1 MSQKRK
7 KGKETLQFETEIQ
20 QLLDL
25 IIHSLYSHKEI
36 FLRELISNASDALDK
51 LKFKSQTDQ
60 DLLGDDTEL
69 KIRIETD
76 SQARTLSVIDNGIGM
91 TREELIENL
100 GTIAKSGTKAFVEA
114 LKEKK
119 ENALELIGQFGVG
132 FYSVFMVAEKVEV
145 VTRAAGSEQAWRW
158 TSQGAGSYTIEE
170 CDETRR
176 GTRVTLYLK
185 EPGEDEQDYTQEWV
199 IRNLVRKYSD
209 FVTYPIVMEVE
220 REETPTDD
228 EGKPIEGA
236 KPVKKVFDETL
247 NSMKPVWNKRKSEVT
262 EEEYKEFYKHIS
274 HDWTDPL
281 EIIHVNAEGIL
292 EYNALMYIPAKAP
305 FDLFMPENK
314 SGMQLY
320 VHNVF
325 IMDNCED
332 LLPAYLRFIK
342 GVVDSADISLNVSR
356 EMLQHDRIV
365 GKIRKNL
372 VKKVLDTLQTM
383 LDKERDKYLKFW
395 ENFGQVLKEGLHTDF
410 ENRETVADLILCAS
424 TKVDGLTTLKE
435 YVDRMPLEQKEIYY
449 ISGEDREALAAS
461 PHLEIFKEKGWEVL
475 LFTDP
480 VDEWVIQGLFE
491 YKGKKLKSVAK
502 GEVDLLSDEEKKEH
516 EEKRKQLEEEFSGL
530 LNFIKKTLGER
541 VAEVKLSQRLTSSP
555 VCLVADENAMSATME
570 RILKAANQPVPPS
583 QRILEVNPQ
592 HALLGRLRELHRSR
606 GEADEL
612 KEFVELLY
620 DQAVLTEGSK
630 VSSPEQF
637 CQRLTSLMLK
647 VVESAEPVSAG

>member
-1 MSQKRK
+1 MSQK
-7 KGKETLQFETEIQ
+7 ETMQFETEIQ

-51 LKFKSQTDQ
+51 LKFESQTNQ
-60 DLLGDDTEL
+60 ELLGDDTEL
-69 KIRIETD
+69 KIRIEVD
-76 SQARTLSVIDNGIGM
+76 RDARTLSVIDNGIGM

-132 FYSVFMVAEKVEV
+132 FYSSFMVAEKVV
-145 VTRAAGSEQAWRW
+145 LTTRAAGSDQAWRW
-158 TSQGAGSYTIEE
+158 ESKGDGSYTIEE

-176 GTRVTLYLK
+176 GTKVTLYLR
-185 EPGEDEQDYTQEWV
+185 EPGDDEQDYTQEWV
-199 IRNLVRKYSD
+199 IRNIVKKYSD
-209 FVTYPIVMEVE
+209 FVIYPIVMDIE

-236 KPVKKVFDETL
+236 KPVKKVTEETL
-247 NSMKPVWNKRKSEVT
+247 NSMKPIWNKRKSEVS

-274 HDWTDPL
+274 HDWNDPL
-281 EIIHVNAEGIL
+281 ETIHINAEGIL
-292 EYNALMYIPAKAP
+292 EYNALMYIPSKAP

-320 VHNVF
+320 VRNVF
-325 IMDNCED
+325 IMDNCEE
-332 LLPAYLRFIK
+332 LLPAYMRFIK

-372 VKKVLDTLQTM
+372 VKKVFDTLSGM
-383 LDKERDKYLKFW
+383 LKNDREKYLKFW

-410 ENRETVADLILCAS
+410 ENREAIADLLLCAS
-424 TKVDGLTTLKE
+424 TKGDELTTLKE
-435 YVDRMPLEQKEIYY
+435 YIDRMPLEQKEIYY
-449 ISGEDREALAAS
+449 ITGEDRETLAAS
-461 PHLEIFKEKGWEVL
+461 PHLEALKAKGYEVL

-480 VDEWVIQGLFE
+480 VDEWVLQGLFE
-491 YKGKKLKSVAK
+491 YQGKKLKSVAK
-502 GEVDLLSDEEKKEH
+502 GDVDILPEEEKKER
-516 EEKRKQLEEEFSGL
+516 EEKLKKLEEDFSGL
-530 LNFIKKTLGER
+530 LNFIKKILGDR
-541 VAEVKLSQRLTSSP
+541 VSEVKLSQRLTESP
-555 VCLVADENAMSATME
+555 VCLVADENALSASME

-583 QRILEVNPQ
+583 QRILEVNPD
-592 HALLGRLRELHRSR
+592 HELLSRMRELHRGQ
-606 GEADEL
+606 GESEEL
-612 KEFVELLY
+612 KEFAELLY

-630 VSSPEQF
+630 VTSPEQF
-637 CQRLTSLMLK
+637 CKRLTRLMLK
-647 VVESAEPVSAG
+647 VAAEEQAVEAEKQ

>member
-1 MSQKRK
+1 MSK
-7 KGKETLQFETEIQ
+7 KETMQFETEIQ

-51 LKFKSQTDQ
+51 LKFESQTNQ
-60 DLLGDDTEL
+60 ELLGDDTDL
-69 KIRIETD
+69 KIRIEAD
-76 SQARTLSVIDNGIGM
+76 KDARTLSVIDNGIGM

-132 FYSVFMVAEKVEV
+132 FYSSFMVAEKVVLE
-145 VTRAAGSEQAWRW
+145 TRGAGSDQAYRW
-158 TSQGAGSYTIEE
+158 ESKGDGSYTIEE
-170 CDETRR
+170 CDKKQR
-176 GTRVTLYLK
+176 GTRVTLYLR
-185 EPGEDEQDYTQEWV
+185 EPGDDDQDYTQEWV
-199 IRNLVRKYSD
+199 IRNIVKKYSD

-236 KPVKKVFDETL
+236 KPVKKVIEETL
-247 NSMKPVWNKRKSEVT
+247 NSMKPIWNKRKSEVS

-320 VHNVF
+320 VRNVF
-325 IMDNCED
+325 IMDNCEE
-332 LLPAYLRFIK
+332 LMPPYLRFIK

-372 VKKVLDTLQTM
+372 VKKVFDTLSKM
-383 LDKERDKYLKFW
+383 LKDDREKYLKFW

-410 ENRETVADLILCAS
+410 ENRETIADLILCAS
-424 TKVDGLTTLKE
+424 TRGEELTTLKE
-435 YVDRMPLEQKEIYY
+435 YLDRMPLEQKEIYY
-449 ISGEDREALAAS
+449 IAGEDREALAAS
-461 PHLEIFKEKGWEVL
+461 PHLEALKEKGYEVL

-480 VDEWVIQGLFE
+480 VDEWVLQGLFE
-491 YKGKKLKSVAK
+491 YQGKKLKSVAK
-502 GEVDLLSDEEKKEH
+502 GEVDILPEEEKKER
-516 EEKRKQLEEEFSGL
+516 EEKLKKQEEEFSGL
-530 LNFIKKTLGER
+530 LNFIKKALGDK

-555 VCLVADENAMSATME
+555 VCLVADENALSASME

-583 QRILEVNPQ
+583 QRTLEINPD
-592 HALLGRLRELHRSR
+592 HELLGRMRELHRAQ
-606 GEADEL
+606 GESDEL
-612 KEFVELLY
+612 KEFAELLY

-630 VSSPEQF
+630 VTSPEQF
-637 CQRLTSLMLK
+637 CRRLTNLMLK
-647 VVESAEPVSAG
+647 VAGLEAEAATETKK

>member
-1 MSQKRK
+1 MSDTSR
-7 KGKETLQFETEIQ
+7 KETMQFETEIQ

-60 DLLGDDTEL
+60 SLLGDDAEL
-69 KIRIETD
+69 KIRIEAD
-76 SQARTLSVIDNGIGM
+76 KEARTLSVIDNGIGM

-132 FYSVFMVAEKVEV
+132 FYSSFMVAERVV
-145 VTRAAGSEQAWRW
+145 LVTRAAGSDKAYRW
-158 TSQGAGSYTIEE
+158 ESQGDGSYSIEE
-170 CDETRR
+170 CDEKCR
-176 GTRVTLYLK
+176 GTRVTLYLRQ
-185 EPGEDEQDYTQEWV
+185 PGEDDQDYTQEWV
-199 IRNLVRKYSD
+199 IRNIVRKYSD
-209 FVTYPIVMEVE
+209 FVTYPIVMEIE

-236 KPVKKVFDETL
+236 EPVKKISDETL
-247 NSMKPVWNKRKSEVT
+247 NSMKPIWNKRKSEVS

-274 HDWTDPL
+274 HDWNDPL
-281 EIIHVNAEGIL
+281 ETIHINAEGIL
-292 EYNALMYIPAKAP
+292 EYNVLMYIPGQAP

-320 VHNVF
+320 VRNVF

-365 GKIRKNL
+365 SKIRKNL
-372 VKKVLDTLQTM
+372 VKKVFETLTRM
-383 LDKERDKYLKFW
+383 LKDEREKYLKFW
-395 ENFGQVLKEGLHTDF
+395 DNFGQVLKEGLHTDF
-410 ENRETVADLILCAS
+410 ENREAIADLILCAS
-424 TKVDGLTTLKE
+424 THSEDLTTLQE

-449 ISGEDREALAAS
+449 IAGEDREVLAAS
-461 PHLEIFKEKGWEVL
+461 PHLEVFRDKGWEVL

-480 VDEWVIQGLFE
+480 VDEWVLQGLFE

-502 GEVDLLSDEEKKEH
+502 GEVDILPEEEKKEK
-516 EEKRKQLEEEFSGL
+516 EEKLKQQEEEFSGL
-530 LNFIKKTLGER
+530 LNFIKGVLGDK

-555 VCLVADENAMSATME
+555 VCLVADENAMSASME

-583 QRILEVNPQ
+583 KRILEINSE
-592 HALLGRLRELHRSR
+592 HELLERMRELHRAQ
-606 GEADEL
+606 GESDEL
-612 KEFVELLY
+612 KEFAELLY

-630 VSSPEQF
+630 VASPEQF
-637 CQRLTSLMLK
+637 CSRLTKLMLK
-647 VVESAEPVSAG
+647 VAGAGGQEG

>member
-1 MSQKRK
+1 M
-7 KGKETLQFETEIQ
+7 QFETEIQ

-69 KIRIETD
+69 KIRIEVD
-76 SQARTLSVIDNGIGM
+76 KDARTLSVIDNGIGM

-132 FYSVFMVAEKVEV
+132 FYSSFMVAEKVV
-145 VTRAAGSEQAWRW
+145 LTTRAAGSDKAFRW
-158 TSQGAGSYTIEE
+158 ESTGDGSYTIEE
-170 CDETRR
+170 CDQQNR
-176 GTRVTLYLK
+176 GTCVTLHLR
-185 EPGEDEQDYTQEWV
+185 EPGDDDQDYTQEWV
-199 IRNLVRKYSD
+199 IRNIVKKYSD
-209 FVTYPIVMEVE
+209 FVTYPIVMEIE
-220 REETPTDD
+220 REEIPTDE

-236 KPVKKVFDETL
+236 KPVKKVTEEVL
-247 NSMKPVWNKRKSEVT
+247 NSMKPIWNKRKSEVT

-281 EIIHVNAEGIL
+281 EVIHINAEGIL

-320 VHNVF
+320 VRNVF
-325 IMDNCED
+325 IMDNCEE
-332 LLPAYLRFIK
+332 LLPPYLRFIK

-372 VKKVLDTLQTM
+372 VKKVFDTLSGM
-383 LDKERDKYLKFW
+383 LKDDREKYLKFW

-410 ENRETVADLILCAS
+410 ENREAIADLILCA
-424 TKVDGLTTLKE
+424 TTAQDELTTLAE

-449 ISGEDREALAAS
+449 LAGEDREMLKSS
-461 PHLEIFKEKGWEVL
+461 PHLEAFKEKGFEVL

-502 GEVDLLSDEEKKEH
+502 GEVDLLSEEEKKEK
-516 EEKRKQLEEEFSGL
+516 EEQLQKLGDEFSAL
-530 LNFIKKTLGER
+530 INFIKKTLEGR
-541 VAEVKLSQRLTSSP
+541 VAEVKLSQRLTESP
-555 VCLVADENAMSATME
+555 VCLVAGENDLSASME

-583 QRILEVNPQ
+583 QRVLEINPD
-592 HALLGRLRELHRSR
+592 HELLQRMREIHRSQ
-606 GEADEL
+606 GETEEL
-612 KEFVELLY
+612 KEFAELLY

-630 VSSPEQF
+630 VVSPEQF
-637 CQRLTSLMLK
+637 CRRLTRLMLK
-647 VVESAEPVSAG
+647 AAAGEPTAEKEK